1 MEIQQ
6 RKFSA
11 QCQKRNKANL
21 KIWWSVATLH
31 ILKKKKNKP
40 NHQTNLLPKQKM
52 KKKEKSPLFNLINV
66 FLNFALLLTMLC
78 SPTSICLLRL

>member
-11 QCQKRNKANL
+11 QCYKRNNANL
-21 KIWWSVATLH
+21 KTWWSVATLD
-31 ILKKKKNKP
+31 KNKKP
-40 NHQTNLLPKQKM
+40 QDKPLPKPNQN
-52 KKKEKSPLFNLINV
+52 KSPLFNLSNV
-66 FLNFALLLTMLC
+66 ILNFALILRMLC